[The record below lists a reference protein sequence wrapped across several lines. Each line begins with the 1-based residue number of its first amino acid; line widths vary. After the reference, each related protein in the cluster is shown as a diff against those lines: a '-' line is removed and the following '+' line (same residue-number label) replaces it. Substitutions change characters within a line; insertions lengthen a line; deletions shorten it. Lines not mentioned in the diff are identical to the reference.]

1 MVGTFEGL
9 TTLQFTPD
17 NKHAFVYS
25 GSIQATSEITAFEF
39 QTLSYYLVGK
49 IQFTTDAGTSNDLAN
64 RVYINNNQVSGTS
77 YADTRQNENI
87 NQPILV
93 IVPPFTTLKATGEN
107 VTSGSNLQFHAIGTF
122 QVLGSIE
129 QLDLEVKEWAIKYIT

>member
-1 MVGTFEGL
+1 MAGTFEGL

-25 GSIQATSEITAFEF
+25 GTTIATDEITAFEF

-49 IQFTTDAGTSNDLAN
+49 IQFTTDASTSNDLAN
-64 RVYINNNQVSGTS
+64 RIYIDNNQISGTS
-77 YADTRQNENI
+77 YTDTRQNENI
-87 NQPILV
+87 NQPISI

-107 VTSGSNLQFHAIGTF
+107 MTSGSDLKFHAIGTF
-122 QVLGSIE
+122 KVLGTIE
-129 QLDLEVKEWAIKYIT
+129 QFDLRLKNE